1 MQSYFSAQ
9 ELYFHRIIDKY
20 IQVMSKSF
28 TDSTSSYNSI
38 AELIFIIFLV
48 IQIIILLFL
57 RARLIEMMKED
68 VFQSRGILNLIP
80 DDFFE
85 QNR

>member
-1 MQSYFSAQ
+1 M
-9 ELYFHRIIDKY
+9 IDKLTSV
-20 IQVMSKSF
+20 IDKTF
-28 TDSTSSYNSI
+28 TDTISSYNSI
-38 AELIFIIFLV
+38 VELIFLIFLI

-57 RARLIEMMKED
+57 RGRLIEMMKED

-85 QNR
+85 QNRENVEKLITKLKN